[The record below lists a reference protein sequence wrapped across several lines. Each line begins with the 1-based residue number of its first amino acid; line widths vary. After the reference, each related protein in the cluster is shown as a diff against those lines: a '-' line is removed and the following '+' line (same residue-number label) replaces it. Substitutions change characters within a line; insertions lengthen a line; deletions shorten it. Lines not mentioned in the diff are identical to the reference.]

1 MMSEG
6 LFYDADLPWVPTL
19 VDVEK
24 AKTGPD
30 AAYWSKFG
38 WENLVVPED
47 CPITLGRMPILKV
60 RFDERY
66 ANRMLNQETMERWQ
80 IRLQNRFDEVVHR
93 YERAYR
99 LYNQHSTKIDEGA
112 LPGTLR
118 EVDGTSANT
127 SERSVQSDISSS
139 DTTTATG
146 RNRAGQSPDQSIN
159 ELSAYATAVS
169 DSSSDS
175 TTTTKG
181 GSKGSSTDNTS
192 GNMHTTDR
200 STVTGA
206 VLMENLNDAI
216 DGYRDIDTEFVKA
229 FENNFM
235 NIFWY

>member
-1 MMSEG
+1 MMNDG

-24 AKTGPD
+24 GKTGAD
-30 AAYWSKFG
+30 SEYWSKFG

-47 CPITLGRMPILKV
+47 CPITLGRMSILKV

-99 LYNQHSTKIDEGA
+99 LYNQHSTKIDDGV

-118 EVDGTSANT
+118 ELDGTYENT
-127 SERSVQSDISSS
+127 SDRSETSDSSGS
-139 DTTTATG
+139 NTSTSTG
-146 RNRAGQSPDQSIN
+146 RNRTGESPDQKVN
-159 ELSAYATAVS
+159 ALSNYATVVA
-169 DSSSDS
+169 DSSTE
-175 TTTTKG
+175 TTTTNTG
-181 GSKGSSTDNTS
+181 GSKGSSTANTS
-192 GNMHTTDR
+192 GNTHTTDR

-206 VLMENLNDAI
+206 VLMENLNGAI

>member
-1 MMSEG
+1 MMNDG

-24 AKTGPD
+24 GKTGTE
-30 AAYWSKFG
+30 AEYWSKFG

-47 CPITLGRMPILKV
+47 CPITLGRMSILKV

-99 LYNQHSTKIDEGA
+99 LYTQHSTKIDDGV

-118 EVDGTSANT
+118 ELDGTYENASNRSETSDNSGSNT
-127 SERSVQSDISSS
+127 STS
-139 DTTTATG
+139 TG
-146 RNRAGQSPDQSIN
+146 RNRTGESPDQKVN
-159 ELSAYATAVS
+159 QLSNYATVVA
-169 DSSSDS
+169 DSSTE
-175 TTTTKG
+175 TTTTNTG
-181 GSKGSSTDNTS
+181 GSKGSSTANTS
-192 GNMHTTDR
+192 GNTHTTDR

-206 VLMENLNDAI
+206 VLMENLNGAI

>member
-1 MMSEG
+1 MMNDG

-24 AKTGPD
+24 GKTGD
-30 AAYWSKFG
+30 EAAYWSKFG

-47 CPITLGRMPILKV
+47 CPITLGRMSILKV

-99 LYNQHSTKIDEGA
+99 LYNQHSTKIDDGV

-118 EVDGTSANT
+118 ELDGTYENT
-127 SERSVQSDISSS
+127 SDRSETSDSSGS
-139 DTTTATG
+139 NTSTSTG
-146 RNRAGQSPDQSIN
+146 RNRTGESPDQKVN
-159 ELSAYATAVS
+159 ALSNYATVVA
-169 DSSSDS
+169 DSSTE
-175 TTTTKG
+175 TTTTNTG
-181 GSKGSSTDNTS
+181 GSKGSSTANTS
-192 GNMHTTDR
+192 GNTHTTDR

-206 VLMENLNDAI
+206 VLMENLNGAI

>member
-1 MMSEG
+1 MNDC
-6 LFYDADLPWVPTL
+6 LFGDADLPWVPTL
-19 VDVEK
+19 IDVEK

-30 AAYWSKFG
+30 GEYWRRFG
-38 WENLVVPED
+38 WEQLEVPED
-47 CPITLGRMPILKV
+47 CPITLARMPFLKV

-66 ANRMLNQETMERWQ
+66 SNRMLNQETMERWQ

-99 LYNQHSTKIDEGA
+99 LYNQHSAKIDEGA

-118 EVDGTSANT
+118 EIEGSFENTSASST
-127 SERSVQSDISSS
+127 ESDSSGS

-169 DSSSDS
+169 DSTSES
-175 TTTTKG
+175 TTTTTG
-181 GSKGSSTDNTS
+181 GTKGSSTDNAS
-192 GNMHTTDR
+192 GNTHTTDR

-216 DGYRDIDTEFVKA
+216 EGYRDIDTEFVKA